1 MRNYGF
7 NALQSMDFLTNEY
20 IIKLTIRLSSLY
32 SATMHCYIPIAF
44 CLFALLELTNGV
56 NEKESSTYCVS
67 YFNGVCWDKRFNM
80 WPTGK

>member
-1 MRNYGF
+1 
-7 NALQSMDFLTNEY
+7 
-20 IIKLTIRLSSLY
+20 LY